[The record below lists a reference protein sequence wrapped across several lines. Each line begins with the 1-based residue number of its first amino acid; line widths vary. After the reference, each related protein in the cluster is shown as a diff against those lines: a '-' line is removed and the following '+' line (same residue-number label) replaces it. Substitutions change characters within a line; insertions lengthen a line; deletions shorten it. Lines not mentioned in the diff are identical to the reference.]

1 MVIFHSYAKLP
12 EGIFFGTW
20 ILHDMATFHVTFT
33 LVQAADQNARDGLV
47 LRPW

>member
-1 MVIFHSYAKLP
+1 
-12 EGIFFGTW
+12 
-20 ILHDMATFHVTFT
+20 MAPSHVTFR